1 MRRIGAALSALL
13 VLASVVPVM
22 ADTNG
27 EPMIV
32 GFNCD
37 MAFQYRQIGIGWE
50 VEGEAIDLMR
60 FMSLNGSSGVRV
72 GVGTNATGSLS
83 IDLAIKAIRWARE
96 SALMV
101 DVFFY
106 LSSIGADIGKQPA
119 PIGWE
124 DKSLTERA
132 YLAGE
137 HLKSCAATL
146 VRENCTDHLYEVGN
160 EIDYG
165 LCGSFVSD
173 PTRWPETEG
182 NIAFLKSTV
191 WQEEAIILKEAIA
204 GLYDGDPDAKV
215 VLHLAHWWNLTF
227 CMEFFGF
234 MESQGVPFDYV
245 GLSYY
250 PSSGIYDLGE
260 FMMRGEADANR
271 SAIEFQKTVM
281 GLIEMRYEVVISE
294 FAYPCTS
301 DIPGMFSS
309 FDKQLS
315 NYPLDASG
323 QAEFI
328 EDTLLWLH
336 DQRKV
341 VAAFYFAPHFYET
354 FLTDVWGAFALFDEN
369 GESRPGLFSIG
380 KIARLQPELAA
391 QLESRE
397 LIVQAWDAIESSESD
412 GRTEGLLEARLDAD
426 EAWLAYSSG
435 EFGNATRLAGDA
447 IERARDSYDPA
458 LRRALQV
465 IILLIVGGSVAAS
478 LVVLRRRIKRL
489 VEAYLESIKAIC
501 HR

>member
-13 VLASVVPVM
+13 VLASVVPAM

-32 GFNCD
+32 GFDCD

-50 VEGEAIDLMR
+50 VGGEGIDLMR
-60 FMSLNGSSGVRV
+60 FMSLNGSSGIRV

-83 IDLAIKAIRWARE
+83 IDLAIKAIRWARD

-106 LSSIGADIGKQPA
+106 LSSIGADLGKQPA
-119 PIGWE
+119 PIG
-124 DKSLTERA
+124 
-132 YLAGE
+132 
-137 HLKSCAATL
+137 
-146 VRENCTDHLYEVGN
+146 
-160 EIDYG
+160 
-165 LCGSFVSD
+165 
-173 PTRWPETEG
+173 
-182 NIAFLKSTV
+182 NIEFLKSTV
-191 WQEEAIILKEAIA
+191 WKDEAIILKEAIA
-204 GLYDGDPDAKV
+204 GLYEGDPEATV

-227 CMEFFGF
+227 CREFYGF

-260 FMMRGEADANR
+260 FMMRGETDANR
-271 SAIEFQKTVM
+271 SAIEFRRTVA
-281 GLIEMRYEVVISE
+281 GLIGMQYEVVISE

-315 NYPLDASG
+315 NYTLDTSG
-323 QAEFI
+323 QAKFI

-341 VAAFYFAPHFYET
+341 VAAFYFAPHFYKT
-354 FLTDVWGAFALFDEN
+354 FLTDVWGAFALFDEK

-380 KIARLQPELAA
+380 KLARLQPELAA
-391 QLESRE
+391 QLEARE
-397 LIVQAWDAIESSESD
+397 FIVLSWGAIKSSESS

-426 EAWLAYSSG
+426 EAWQAYSSG
-435 EFGNATRLAGDA
+435 EFVVAARLAREAGEKAQDVFNSTLRRVFLVTILIAGA
-447 IERARDSYDPA
+447 IGVAAFLVA
-458 LRRALQV
+458 LRRRMKKS
-465 IILLIVGGSVAAS
+465 G
-478 LVVLRRRIKRL
+478 
-489 VEAYLESIKAIC
+489 
-501 HR
+501 